1 MPIKIFID
9 QGHNPVNPNAGAEY
23 AGVREQDVTYDVGI
37 RLAGLLRADPAFSV
51 RTSRS
56 DPEQVLG
63 STNAQSLALRVSAA
77 NDWGADYFLSLH
89 TNAAENE
96 SAEGAE
102 AFVYSMRGEAAVF
115 AERILIEYCA
125 ATGMRDRGVFA
136 RPGLYVLRRTAMP
149 AALVETGFISNRYDR
164 AILTEQPDLCARG
177 LYAGIMKYFGF

>member
-37 RLAGLLRADPAFSV
+37 RLAGLLRDGGV
-51 RTSRS
+51 IVEQG